1 MGIIK
6 NYEDLINKTKF
17 NKIIIEKKKQYGYIQ
32 FNKNGI
38 FVTILDEYDNSLSK
52 EENLIKNLELWIEN
66 NIEYPC
72 YIQNMN
78 CLINDIIKRCSINKL
93 VEYKTANN
101 EFIIEDDSTREL
113 HIYDFMNKKYK
124 YCPENNYIIQ
134 KRISIDKIENF
145 NNLNIDIV
153 EEILKNY
160 INNDKMFKD
169 FKKLI
174 NAIFFRNNK
183 EPIIFKAGR
192 YYSLYYDIINL
203 FLTSF
208 NDTYFINYR
217 YDNRKEK
224 NEHIRNLK
232 KNKLYDN
239 VRFIGI
245 REDTSNY
252 EEIIDKYI
260 KEEKI
265 NVFIIYNDKYRFE
278 TEDIIM
284 EKKNIDLNIKNY
296 LEKNIDVIKNIIN
309 DNESYYDMLDLFQL
323 NSKLKLNFFKWCIN
337 INK

>member
-1 MGIIK
+1 MIVLE
-6 NYEDLINKTKF
+6 NY
-17 NKIIIEKKKQYGYIQ
+17 
-32 FNKNGI
+32 
-38 FVTILDEYDNSLSK
+38 
-52 EENLIKNLELWIEN
+52 
-66 NIEYPC
+66 
-72 YIQNMN
+72 
-78 CLINDIIKRCSINKL
+78 
-93 VEYKTANN
+93 
-101 EFIIEDDSTREL
+101 
-113 HIYDFMNKKYK
+113 IYDFMNKKYK

-224 NEHIRNLK
+224 NEHIINLK

-284 EKKNIDLNIKNY
+284 EKKNINLKIKNY
-296 LEKNIDVIKNIIN
+296 LEKNINIIKNIIN

-323 NSKLKLNFFKWCIN
+323 NSKLKLNFKW
-337 INK
+337 